1 MYETYE
7 ESIYNKFIK
16 DLRKNKN
23 LSLNELSKILPF
35 SSGTLSLFENSP
47 NILSNEKTNEIL
59 SFYNLDSQTLIE
71 FDSHVSNLFS
81 EFVKSIVFIDKVN
94 ASKIKNMLFEYLT
107 PYKDTVL
114 YSLFHLVDFI
124 DKTHNDKDVH
134 TIPCEPLINCIQY
147 LTPKYKSLAYTYL
160 AMNFVLKKQFDKA
173 KEHFDS
179 ASFYLSKQKD
189 YADMYF
195 YALASYYT
203 YMNDIP
209 NSIVSCE
216 KAISLFS
223 KTQNFKR
230 LTNTNIIVANQFLKL
245 KDYTRSVQINK
256 EVLKSAIIHNNLA
269 NQRTALNNIGFIYM
283 MKSDYYTACTYFQ
296 QIPKSVIKD
305 RHLYSY
311 SICLGEIEDFVTG
324 LSTANLGLST
334 TSNPY
339 YQYMFKIYSAYFE
352 DNNLKKLAKNIEKA
366 FDKFNDY
373 LDIFEREFL
382 CVLLANQYKRLGNI
396 KKALDYY
403 EKLHQLNFT
412 S

>member
-94 ASKIKNMLFEYLT
+94 ASKIKTMLFEYLT

-147 LTPKYKSLAYTYL
+147 LTPKYKSLAYMYL
-160 AMNFVLKKQFDKA
+160 ATNHVKRKEFDKA
-173 KEHFDS
+173 KDYFDS
-179 ASFYLSKQKD
+179 ASFFLAKD
-189 YADMYF
+189 DEYVDMYYYF
-195 YALASYYT
+195 LASYYIFQE
-203 YMNDIP
+203 NII
-209 NSIVSCE
+209 NSISACE
-216 KAISLFS
+216 NAILLFTKS
-223 KTQNFKR
+223 QNIQR
-230 LTNTNIIVANQFLKL
+230 LSSTNIIVANQYLKL
-245 KDYTRSVQINK
+245 KDYKKALKINY
-256 EVLKSAIIHNNLA
+256 EVYRQAVINNDLFD
-269 NQRTALNNIGFIYM
+269 QRASLNNIGFIHTMQSNFLDAEQYYSKIPLDYM
-283 MKSDYYTACTYFQ
+283 KESHYYAYM
-296 QIPKSVIKD
+296 
-305 RHLYSY
+305 
-311 SICLGEIEDFVTG
+311 ICLAENENYDIG
-324 LSTANLGLST
+324 LSVCNMGAD
-334 TSNPY
+334 TSVTPY
-339 YQYMFKIYSAYFE
+339 YKYFFKIYSSYFH
-352 DNNLKKLAKNIEKA
+352 DQNLKKLARNIEKA
-366 FDKFNDY
+366 FEEFDDY

-403 EKLHQLNFT
+403 EKLHELNY
-412 S
+412 SS